1 MIVQTFGERIK
12 RLRDSNYIS
21 QIELSELT
29 NINREQISRIENGQV
44 NVTLNTIYKFC
55 KAFNLPVK
63 ELMNFDIDDRFKP
76 RPFVKWAGGKTQL
89 LQNINN
95 LKPTRFTGILNHLLV
110 VGQSCLN

>member
-1 MIVQTFGERIK
+1 MCIITHIYDIINLVIKMIVQTFGERIK

-55 KAFNLPVK
+55 KAF
-63 ELMNFDIDDRFKP
+63 
-76 RPFVKWAGGKTQL
+76 
-89 LQNINN
+89 
-95 LKPTRFTGILNHLLV
+95 
-110 VGQSCLN
+110 